1 MIAREENGGA
11 ALEIAKLRRMRWAS
25 WLEGTTLVALVSI
38 AVPLPAVVKP
48 L

>member
-1 MIAREENGGA
+1 MIAREANDDV

>member
-1 MIAREENGGA
+1 MIARDANDDA
-11 ALEIAKLRRMRWAS
+11 ALEIAKLRRMRWGS